1 MARLTDQ
8 QKTFVAEYIRSGFD
22 RQQAAKAAS
31 YSKKN
36 WPSIVCKLLQKSQIK
51 AEIDRLFEQIEQK
64 STVEAE
70 EIIKE
75 LRKLAFAPISERVG
89 NADRLRALE
98 LLGKY
103 LAMWSER
110 AVPEDPEKAQHRR
123 EFMKSERAEVI
134 RLAVGLRLD
143 QLANEQKEG
152 VRVSTGEI
160 MRVIPSEVI

>member
-1 MARLTDQ
+1 MPKLTDQ

-103 LAMWSER
+103 LAMWSEK
-110 AVPEDPEKAQHRR
+110 AVPEDPEKAQRRR
-123 EFMKSERAEVI
+123 EFMKSEWAEVLRIATNI
-134 RLAVGLRLD
+134 RLDKIA
-143 QLANEQKEG
+143 QEKEANVQIVQFEPKAG
-152 VRVSTGEI
+152 
-160 MRVIPSEVI
+160 

>member
-1 MARLTDQ
+1 MPKLTDQ
-8 QKTFVAEYIRSGFD
+8 QKVFVAEYIRSGFD

-103 LAMWSER
+103 LAMWSEK
-110 AVPEDPEKAQHRR
+110 AVPEDPEKAQRRR
-123 EFMKSERAEVI
+123 EFMKSEWAEVLRIATNI
-134 RLAVGLRLD
+134 RLDKIA
-143 QLANEQKEG
+143 QEKEAN
-152 VRVSTGEI
+152 V
-160 MRVIPSEVI
+160 RVIPSNVI